1 MKVGVWELVAGP
13 RFVKGKLQLMMPWRL
28 ERACSSLL
36 LQDKGSA
43 RNTLDTLD
51 TEPRTSCCEGRS
63 ACVWRVD
70 WLQSAVLAVQSTVQC
85 TELNWEVRKIYVICS
100 CS

>member
-1 MKVGVWELVAGP
+1 MIGYYREEDGELVVGP

-43 RNTLDTLD
+43 RNTLDTLAAV
-51 TEPRTSCCEGRS
+51 RAGQ
-63 ACVWRVD
+63 RVCGE
-70 WLQSAVLAVQSTVQC
+70 WTGCKVQF
-85 TELNWEVRKIYVICS
+85 
-100 CS
+100 

>member
-1 MKVGVWELVAGP
+1 MIGYYREEDGELVVGP

-43 RNTLDTLD
+43 RNTLD
-51 TEPRTSCCEGRS
+51 
-63 ACVWRVD
+63 
-70 WLQSAVLAVQSTVQC
+70 
-85 TELNWEVRKIYVICS
+85 
-100 CS
+100 